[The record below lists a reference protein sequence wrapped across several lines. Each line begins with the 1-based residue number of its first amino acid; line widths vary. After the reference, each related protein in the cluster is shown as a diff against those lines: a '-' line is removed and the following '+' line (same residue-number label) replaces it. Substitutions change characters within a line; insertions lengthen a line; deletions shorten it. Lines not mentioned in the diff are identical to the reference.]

1 MAAAAAAAGAAG
13 FGGVGADKVEAA
25 FSGGVFASGCTEPDG
40 VVFTPPGTGVE
51 SAVGAG
57 GTPSGGGEGG
67 DLVSS
72 GITANAQTSGV
83 QSYGENDNFYQL
95 ELTVSTR

>member
-1 MAAAAAAAGAAG
+1 
-13 FGGVGADKVEAA
+13 
-25 FSGGVFASGCTEPDG
+25 
-40 VVFTPPGTGVE
+40 
-51 SAVGAG
+51 
-57 GTPSGGGEGG
+57 
-67 DLVSS
+67 LVSS